1 MVNFSITH
9 VLVPVD
15 PNDGLQASQ
24 LAALQLASGM
34 GAMVTLLYVHER
46 YVRLKVTSELDAL
59 SNLHAVLSAPPEENQ
74 AAPVHADQDKRP
86 ALKRLQEM
94 RDQLALVGPDDTD
107 IRVAFRSG
115 DPRREIDDFINET
128 GVDVVMV
135 QSPAACT
142 SKMLR
147 RIARMLQKRCPC
159 QLQIVYP
166 PHRPRPTLRSQ
177 LQSWWKSWKSPRREF
192 DRAMLPGA
200 LRVNEP

>member
-1 MVNFSITH
+1 MINFSITH

-74 AAPVHADQDKRP
+74 AAPVHADPDKRP

-94 RDQLALVGPDDTD
+94 RDQLALVGPEDMN

-115 DPRREIDDFINET
+115 DPRQEIDDFINET
-128 GVDVVMV
+128 GVDVVIV
-135 QSPAACT
+135 QSPAACA

-147 RIARMLQKRCPC
+147 RISRMLQQSCPC
-159 QLQIVYP
+159 QLQIVHP
-166 PHRPRPTLRSQ
+166 PNCPRPTLRSQ
-177 LQSWWKSWKSPRREF
+177 FHSWWKSWRMPRREF
-192 DRAMLPGA
+192 DPLTKPPILP
-200 LRVNEP
+200 VNEI